1 MAISLRPFGF
11 GSFSQ
16 THRREGSG
24 EDFPGIRC
32 ALHGKRSLE
41 SEVVI
46 DTTVQEKHFTFPTD
60 TKLRVKVMKR
70 CWAIAAEE
78 GLLLRRSYRR
88 ELGKS

>member
-16 THRREGSG
+16 THRRGGSG
-24 EDFPGIRC
+24 KIFQVSV